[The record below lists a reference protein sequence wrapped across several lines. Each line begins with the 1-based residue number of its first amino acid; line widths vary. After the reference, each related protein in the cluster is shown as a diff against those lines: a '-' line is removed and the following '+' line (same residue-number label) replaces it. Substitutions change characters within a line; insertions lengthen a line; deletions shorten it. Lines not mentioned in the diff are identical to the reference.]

1 MKKLLLA
8 VYLCSFVL
16 SVDYNSEIQPIF
28 DTNCGNCHL
37 GNSSGGLNLSSYSD
51 LMEGGNSGDAV
62 EPGNSS
68 SSVLFDRITRE
79 NSDAGDMPPGNSQL
93 TPDEIALIAQWIDEG
108 AHFEPDLIVGDLND
122 DSIVDVLD
130 INIVANI
137 ALNQIDFDNAAD
149 FNADG
154 IVNILDIIDLIN
166 IIFL

>member
-1 MKKLLLA
+1 MIALVLA
-8 VYLCSFVL
+8 
-16 SVDYNSEIQPIF
+16 
-28 DTNCGNCHL
+28 
-37 GNSSGGLNLSSYSD
+37 GGD
-51 LMEGGNSGDAV
+51 
-62 EPGNSS
+62 
-68 SSVLFDRITRE
+68 
-79 NSDAGDMPPGNSQL
+79 L
-93 TPDEIALIAQWIDEG
+93 TPNARLRHLAKEASLVIAADSGLTHASALG
-108 AHFEPDLIVGDLND
+108 VSPDLIVGDLND